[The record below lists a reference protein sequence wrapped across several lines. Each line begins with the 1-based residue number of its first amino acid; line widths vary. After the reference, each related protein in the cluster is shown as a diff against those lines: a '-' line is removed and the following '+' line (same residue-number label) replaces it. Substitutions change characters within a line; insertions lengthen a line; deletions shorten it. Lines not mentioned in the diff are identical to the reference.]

1 LSGGPIIGPPAFLFR
16 SFTVATEAWQPR
28 IEALETKV
36 VELAT
41 QLDQRTKE
49 MAYMYIHSN
58 WTLIRWYLTRE
69 QDRAGEGSEI
79 YVRAKNAETLI
90 DGQLTRNLRDIHF
103 EPQAM
108 DVAYRWRIESTVIL
122 KENGY
127 TFFD

>member
-1 LSGGPIIGPPAFLFR
+1 MVVDQYQR
-16 SFTVATEAWQPR
+16 R
-28 IEALETKV
+28 IDALETKV

-69 QDRAGEGSEI
+69 QDRSGEGSETYI
-79 YVRAKNAETLI
+79 RAKNAETLT
-90 DGQLTRNLRDIHF
+90 DRQLTRNLRDVHF

-108 DVAYRWRIESTVIL
+108 DVAYRWRIETTVTL
-122 KENGY
+122 TQNGY

>member
-1 LSGGPIIGPPAFLFR
+1 MA
-16 SFTVATEAWQPR
+16 VDQWQHR

-36 VELAT
+36 VEMAT

-69 QDRAGEGSEI
+69 QDRSGEGSETYI
-79 YVRAKNAETLI
+79 RAKNAETLI
-90 DGQLTRNLRDIHF
+90 DRQLTRNLRDVHF

-122 KENGY
+122 KDNGY

>member
-1 LSGGPIIGPPAFLFR
+1 MIGPPAFLFR

>member
-1 LSGGPIIGPPAFLFR
+1 MAVDQYR
-16 SFTVATEAWQPR
+16 HR

-36 VELAT
+36 GELAA

-69 QDRAGEGSEI
+69 QDRSGEGSETYI
-79 YVRAKNAETLI
+79 RAKNAETLI
-90 DGQLTRNLRDIHF
+90 DRQLTRNLRDVHF

>member
-1 LSGGPIIGPPAFLFR
+1 MVVDQYQR
-16 SFTVATEAWQPR
+16 R
-28 IEALETKV
+28 IDALETKV

-69 QDRAGEGSEI
+69 QDRSGEGSETYI
-79 YVRAKNAETLI
+79 RAKNAETLI
-90 DGQLTRNLRDIHF
+90 DRQLTRNLRDVHF

-108 DVAYRWRIESTVIL
+108 DVAYRWRIETTVTL
-122 KENGY
+122 TQNGY